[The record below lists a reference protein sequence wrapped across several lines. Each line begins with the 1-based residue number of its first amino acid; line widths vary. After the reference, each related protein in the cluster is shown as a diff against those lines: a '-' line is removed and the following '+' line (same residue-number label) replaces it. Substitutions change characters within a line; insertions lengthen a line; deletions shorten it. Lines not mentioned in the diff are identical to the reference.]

1 MSGKLGLGST
11 GRNVETLDPAYR
23 PSRYQIHAF
32 NSMRRI
38 SYILQRNPKV
48 RDDQKASEF
57 CNHVCNLSST
67 WKRA

>member
-32 NSMRRI
+32 NSVRRI

-48 RDDQKASEF
+48 RDDQGTRI
-57 CNHVCNLSST
+57 L
-67 WKRA
+67 